1 MRYHCATPAQI
12 VVKSILDRGQK
23 ASQGK
28 RWWGNIRLFECE
40 HDRVYCKTPPH
51 PSPLLLH
58 GGEGIFLTIPMQKGR
73 VCEITTLTTSTQ
85 D

>member
-1 MRYHCATPAQI
+1 M
-12 VVKSILDRGQK
+12 VK
-23 ASQGK
+23 
-28 RWWGNIRLFECE
+28 NFRLFECE

-58 GGEGIFLTIPMQKGR
+58 GGEGIFLTIPMQKGSAG
-73 VCEITTLTTSTQ
+73 EITTLMTSTQ